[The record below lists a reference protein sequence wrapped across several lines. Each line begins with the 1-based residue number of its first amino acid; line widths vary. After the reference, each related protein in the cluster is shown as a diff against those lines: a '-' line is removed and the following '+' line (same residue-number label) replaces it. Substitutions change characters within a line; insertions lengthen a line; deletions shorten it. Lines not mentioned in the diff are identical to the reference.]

1 MARSEARPE
10 REAAAVARPTVSTHV
25 LDTQAGLPR
34 PGVRV
39 RLVRLIDD
47 GAEVPAGQGI
57 TDADGRIR
65 SLLRGELTI
74 GDYRL
79 YFDLRGHGGSF
90 FEAMMLQIHI
100 EDVTHSY
107 HVPLLL
113 APYAMTT
120 YRGS

>member
-10 REAAAVARPTVSTHV
+10 REATTEAQPTVSIHV

-39 RLVRLIDD
+39 RLVRLVDD

-57 TDADGRIR
+57 TDAEGRIR
-65 SLLRGELTI
+65 SLLRGELTL

-79 YFDLRGHGGSF
+79 YFDLRGHSGSF
-90 FEAMMLQIHI
+90 FEAMMVQMHI
-100 EDVTHSY
+100 EDATRSY

>member
-1 MARSEARPE
+1 MARREARPA
-10 REAAAVARPTVSTHV
+10 REGTTDVRATVSTHV

-39 RLVRLIDD
+39 RLVRLVDD

-57 TDADGRIR
+57 TDVDGRIG
-65 SLLRGELTI
+65 SLLRGELTS

-79 YFDLRGHGGSF
+79 HFDLRGHAGSF
-90 FEAMMLQIHI
+90 FEAMMVQIHI
-100 EDVTHSY
+100 EDVTRSY